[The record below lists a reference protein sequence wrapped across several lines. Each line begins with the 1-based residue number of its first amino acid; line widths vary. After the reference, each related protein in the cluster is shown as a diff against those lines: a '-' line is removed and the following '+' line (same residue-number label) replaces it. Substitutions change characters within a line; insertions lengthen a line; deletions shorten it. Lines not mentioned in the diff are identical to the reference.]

1 MKRHFFMEDALSF
14 HICLCLHFKVSVTGC
29 LGLKRKGRR
38 AERRSKEGVVV
49 GVCWLQGPEGQ
60 YMQPKCRLAW
70 KYSTVSLNTVIE
82 LDVFMHM
89 REIHFSQHKW
99 IRQRAQGGKKVSSLT
114 LKSLSGERVCGEWT
128 SSTCEGVSSLKLL
141 LIYHDRK
148 IHLSVYL

>member
-1 MKRHFFMEDALSF
+1 MKRHFFMEDARSF

-82 LDVFMHM
+82 LDVFML
-89 REIHFSQHKW
+89 RACIWEKYISPSTNGLDRGHK
-99 IRQRAQGGKKVSSLT
+99 AGKKWAV
-114 LKSLSGERVCGEWT
+114 W
-128 SSTCEGVSSLKLL
+128 
-141 LIYHDRK
+141 HWNP
-148 IHLSVYL
+148 SVESECVEIGPHPHVKVFPHSNFF